1 MGNPILHPVPEEDFV
16 DPSSGIDAAG
26 RVPLGRLLVGQG
38 LITEAQL
45 DNALFE
51 SSQTGERLGEI
62 VVRLGL
68 ASEEEVAKA
77 LAEQWSLSYVD
88 RASIWFDGDALARLS
103 REDAQRLEALP
114 TRVQDGR
121 VVVAVAEPTEQRLDA
136 LREVIG
142 EETVVVVV
150 PRSALDAGLSSGLLA
165 SRSPEEPV
173 AEEALAQAQ
182 AQAQAQA
189 PPPLVFEAPAP
200 PPVPPFEPTPASAL
214 PSPAAS
220 DDLEWFRERVQRLE
234 AELAKQ
240 RAVTV
245 EVQLHLQ
252 AALRTLLL
260 NDVGHLQ
267 DHSDGGGS
275 TA

>member
-165 SRSPEEPV
+165 SRSSEEPV
-173 AEEALAQAQ
+173 AEEAP
-182 AQAQAQA
+182 A
-189 PPPLVFEAPAP
+189 PPPPVFEAPAP
-200 PPVPPFEPTPASAL
+200 PPLPSVEPTPAPAL

-220 DDLEWFRERVQRLE
+220 DDLEWFRDRVQRLE

-260 NDVGHLQ
+260 NDVGHPQ

-275 TA
+275 TV